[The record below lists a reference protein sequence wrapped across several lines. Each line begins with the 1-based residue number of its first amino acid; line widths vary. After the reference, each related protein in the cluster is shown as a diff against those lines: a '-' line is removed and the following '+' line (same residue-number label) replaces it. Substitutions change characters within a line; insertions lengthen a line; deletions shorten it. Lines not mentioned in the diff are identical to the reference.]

1 MKKYFAIFFGILLG
15 SSSCQQ
21 KETKNVD
28 VKKQAQ
34 IDANLGVIN
43 SLRNAG
49 DKLTASREVF
59 HWIYFKNEI
68 ERKKYSDKV
77 RKENFEVVEET
88 YDQNIELP
96 FGLKIKRLDHVDY
109 NHIDEY
115 TLYLW
120 QLAKNHNADYDGWE
134 TSVEKD

>member
-1 MKKYFAIFFGILLG
+1 M
-15 SSSCQQ
+15 SVHT
-21 KETKNVD
+21 KEDKNWNVYLD
-28 VKKQAQ
+28 LYPNE
-34 IDANLGVIN
+34 IDFQSISNRSVLENLE
-43 SLRNAG
+43 RNG
-49 DKLTASREVF
+49 DNLSIAREVF

-120 QLAKNHNADYDGWE
+120 QLAKNHNADYNGWE

>member
-1 MKKYFAIFFGILLG
+1 M
-15 SSSCQQ
+15 SVHT
-21 KETKNVD
+21 KEDKNWNAYLD
-28 VKKQAQ
+28 LYPNE
-34 IDANLGVIN
+34 IDFQSISNRSVLENLE
-43 SLRNAG
+43 RNG
-49 DKLTASREVF
+49 DNLSIAREVF

>member
-1 MKKYFAIFFGILLG
+1 M
-15 SSSCQQ
+15 SVHT
-21 KETKNVD
+21 KEDKNWNVYLD
-28 VKKQAQ
+28 LYPNE
-34 IDANLGVIN
+34 IDFQSISNRSVLENLE
-43 SLRNAG
+43 RNG
-49 DKLTASREVF
+49 DNLCIAREVF

>member
-1 MKKYFAIFFGILLG
+1 M
-15 SSSCQQ
+15 SVHT
-21 KETKNVD
+21 KEDKNWNVYLD
-28 VKKQAQ
+28 LYPNE
-34 IDANLGVIN
+34 IDFQSISNRSVLENLE
-43 SLRNAG
+43 RNG
-49 DKLTASREVF
+49 DNLSIAREVF